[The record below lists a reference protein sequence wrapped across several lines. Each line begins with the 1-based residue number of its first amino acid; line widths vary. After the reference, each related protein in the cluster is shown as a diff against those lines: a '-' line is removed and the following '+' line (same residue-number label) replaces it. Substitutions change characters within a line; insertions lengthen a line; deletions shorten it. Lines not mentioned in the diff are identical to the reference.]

1 MWIEIQGLELK
12 ILEHLQVYQRIP
24 KIDVFPCAKWV
35 PPLLHQIKINVDAAW
50 SSSKAAIAAVARDQ
64 HGLVLKAW
72 AIQLDASDSLVA
84 ETTAIR
90 WALELASL
98 EKFRDII
105 IESDAKPCIDAL
117 LGDPQES
124 LWKISSV
131 CFDIHRLALK
141 FVSCSFV
148 WAKRE
153 ANEVAHEL
161 AKLATPFPRPFICF
175 QETLP
180 PSVMEA
186 WQRDVL
192 SFSSVSV

>member
-1 MWIEIQGLELK
+1 MLC
-12 ILEHLQVYQRIP
+12 
-24 KIDVFPCAKWV
+24 PC
-35 PPLLHQIKINVDAAW
+35 
-50 SSSKAAIAAVARDQ
+50 
-64 HGLVLKAW
+64 
-72 AIQLDASDSLVA
+72 
-84 ETTAIR
+84 TCC
-90 WALELASL
+90 LELASL

-105 IESDAKPCIDAL
+105 IESDAKSCVDAL

-124 LWKISSV
+124 LWKISFV

-161 AKLATPFPRPFICF
+161 AKLATPFPSPFICF